1 MHRTPRRRA
10 AAALTLASALALA
23 GCGADSGRDGQAGS
37 GEPAAVATTTQLGSV
52 LGDVARCADAATAT
66 VMGPGDDPHDFAP
79 SSQQVAQMAR
89 AGLVFANGLGL
100 EAGMAS
106 ALENAAQDG
115 AQVLEV
121 APRLDP
127 LPFGAGEGAADGHAG
142 ETAEEH
148 AAHAE
153 EGSAGAHAGETAEEH
168 AAHAEEGSAG
178 AHDGHD
184 HGSQDPHVWMD
195 VARMARAA
203 EVMGDALAEHTGED
217 RFADCGR
224 QVRGELEATDA
235 EVREILA
242 AVPEDRRR
250 LIADH
255 DAYGYF
261 AAAYGF
267 EVAGVVVPGGSTDG
281 EPSSQRIAELTQAV
295 AEAGADALVTSA
307 GGGAPTVETI
317 AADGGGSTPVV
328 ELYEGGVGPAD
339 GEPAG
344 YAEAMLHNARVLAD
358 ALGE

>member
-23 GCGADSGRDGQAGS
+23 GCGADSGGDGQAGS

-153 EGSAGAHAGETAEEH
+153 EGA
-168 AAHAEEGSAG
+168 AG

-281 EPSSQRIAELTQAV
+281 EPSSQRIAELTHAV

-339 GEPAG
+339 GEQAG

>member
-1 MHRTPRRRA
+1 MRVVSLTGRMSSLVCLSHSPLRSVTLTFHPPYLGEAVIITRNGVSRRQV
-10 AAALTLASALALA
+10 SP
-23 GCGADSGRDGQAGS
+23 
-37 GEPAAVATTTQLGSV
+37 PATFSPDIFEYVYFARPDSV
-52 LGDVARCADAATAT
+52 L
-66 VMGPGDDPHDFAP
+66 
-79 SSQQVAQMAR
+79 
-89 AGLVFANGLGL
+89 
-100 EAGMAS
+100 
-106 ALENAAQDG
+106 DG
-115 AQVLEV
+115 ISVY
-121 APRLDP
+121 R
-127 LPFGAGEGAADGHAG
+127 
-142 ETAEEH
+142 
-148 AAHAE
+148 
-153 EGSAGAHAGETAEEH
+153 S
-168 AAHAEEGSAG
+168 
-178 AHDGHD
+178 
-184 HGSQDPHVWMD
+184 
-195 VARMARAA
+195 RMA
-203 EVMGDALAEHTGED
+203 MGDALAELTGED

-281 EPSSQRIAELTQAV
+281 EPSSQRIAELTRAV

-328 ELYEGGVGPAD
+328 ELYAGGVGPAD

>member
-23 GCGADSGRDGQAGS
+23 GCGADSGGDGQAGS

-52 LGDVARCADAATAT
+52 LGDVARCAGAATAT

-142 ETAEEH
+142 ETADEH

-153 EGSAGAHAGETAEEH
+153 D
-168 AAHAEEGSAG
+168 GSAG

>member
-23 GCGADSGRDGQAGS
+23 GCGADSGGDGQAGS

-52 LGDVARCADAATAT
+52 LGDVARCAGATTAT

-127 LPFGAGEGAADGHAG
+127 LPFGAGEGAAD
-142 ETAEEH
+142 EH
-148 AAHAE
+148 AE
-153 EGSAGAHAGETAEEH
+153 ETAEEH

-184 HGSQDPHVWMD
+184 HGSQDPHFWMD

-203 EVMGDALAEHTGED
+203 EVMGDALAELTGED

-281 EPSSQRIAELTQAV
+281 EPSSQRIAELTRAV

-339 GEPAG
+339 GEQAG

>member
-23 GCGADSGRDGQAGS
+23 GCGADSGGDGQAGS

-153 EGSAGAHAGETAEEH
+153 EGA
-168 AAHAEEGSAG
+168 AG

-184 HGSQDPHVWMD
+184 RGSQDPHVWMD

-281 EPSSQRIAELTQAV
+281 EPSSQRIAELTRAV
-295 AEAGADALVTSA
+295 ADSGADALVTSA
-307 GGGAPTVETI
+307 GGGAPTVESI

-339 GEPAG
+339 GEQAG

>member
-23 GCGADSGRDGQAGS
+23 GCGADSGGDGQAGS
-37 GEPAAVATTTQLGSV
+37 GDPAAVATTTQLGSV
-52 LGDVARCADAATAT
+52 LGDVARCADATTAT

-127 LPFGAGEGAADGHAG
+127 LPFGAGEGAAD
-142 ETAEEH
+142 E
-148 AAHAE
+148 
-153 EGSAGAHAGETAEEH
+153 HAGETAEEH

-235 EVREILA
+235 EVREIVA

-281 EPSSQRIAELTQAV
+281 EPSSQRIAELTRAV
-295 AEAGADALVTSA
+295 ADSGADALVTSA
-307 GGGAPTVETI
+307 GGGAPTVESI

-328 ELYEGGVGPAD
+328 ELYEGGVGPDD
-339 GEPAG
+339 GEQAG